1 MNLVIFEEF
10 SSLLFDM
17 YLSYAFQKHSLTNS
31 DIYKIVK
38 ATDGYSGADM
48 SNLCRDAAIGPI
60 RSLDYS
66 KIADV
71 STDDIRAIHVGD
83 FENSLRQVK
92 ASVSDQDLDLYR
104 DWNERYGCAK

>member
-1 MNLVIFEEF
+1 
-10 SSLLFDM
+10 
-17 YLSYAFQKHSLTNS
+17 
-31 DIYKIVK
+31 
-38 ATDGYSGADM
+38 M

-71 STDDIRAIHVGD
+71 SSEDIRAIHVVD

-92 ASVSDQDLDLYR
+92 ASVSDQDLDLYK